1 MERKG
6 RASHSGPEGRGYR
19 QGLGKGKYTVSL
31 EHGTIKGAAGDS
43 QIVKGTDARPSSQDF
58 VLWTVE
64 HDEGNKGPRE
74 AK

>member
-6 RASHSGPEGRGYR
+6 RASHAGPEGRGHR
-19 QGLGKGKYTVSL
+19 QGWGLARSTVR
-31 EHGTIKGAAGDS
+31 GAAGDS
-43 QIVKGTDARPSSQDF
+43 QIVKGTAARPRSQDL

-64 HDEGNKGPRE
+64 HGEGNAGPRE